1 LRDRLNTVREQRGA
15 GDRAEED
22 GKKLKCF
29 RCQEQ
34 GHHQKDCTNGPI
46 CYKWKEEG
54 HMAAEC
60 AQFHSKA
67 SELKMFGFAIP
78 DQGFY
83 SITIPG
89 EVGSQKAAIIQILQ
103 SDASEKKVEDEL
115 QNLINNKWNW
125 QVKQVDVKEFTAV
138 FPDKQ

>member
-1 LRDRLNTVREQRGA
+1 
-15 GDRAEED
+15 
-22 GKKLKCF
+22 
-29 RCQEQ
+29 
-34 GHHQKDCTNGPI
+34 
-46 CYKWKEEG
+46 
-54 HMAAEC
+54 MAAEC

-89 EVGSQKAAIIQILQ
+89 EVGSQKASAIIQILQ

-115 QNLINNKWNW
+115 RNLINNKWNW